1 MVVRPQFEVFCQFF
15 IAYFDPN
22 GTYVDSL
29 RLVARRYFLNISYF
43 SFDVVTSLPWSY
55 LDYWAYLVLFLVP
68 RKCAAEGSQPPPPD
82 TWSRVVMLEAV
93 NPGVVLKDG
102 Y

>member
-55 LDYWAYLVLFLVP
+55 LDYWAYLVLFL
-68 RKCAAEGSQPPPPD
+68 D